1 MQTKGLVFLDRLFWL
16 ARKGGIFGMVGGL
29 EWRFV
34 VESGEI
40 CVLGRWRVCVY
51 GGCMARLLEFL
62 GKLVFD
68 VSYVV

>member
-1 MQTKGLVFLDRLFWL
+1 
-16 ARKGGIFGMVGGL
+16 L

-34 VESGEI
+34 VESGEM

-51 GGCMARLLEFL
+51 GGCVARLLGFL

-68 VSYVV
+68 VSHVVVSLLWRFGIATYACSLILHFLTVNSEC